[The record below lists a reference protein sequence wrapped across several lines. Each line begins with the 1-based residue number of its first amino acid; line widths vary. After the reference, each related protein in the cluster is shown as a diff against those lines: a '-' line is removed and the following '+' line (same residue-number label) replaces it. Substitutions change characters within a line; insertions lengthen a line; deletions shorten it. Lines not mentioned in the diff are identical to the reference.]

1 MDAMAVSVSR
11 SGNYRLGSAS
21 GQVLFPDREI
31 SFCGEIGLAVRSH
44 ILALWRDYGAVRKKL
59 RHNRAT
65 RLPNRA
71 NTAMS
76 SVTDLLNTIRASGNG
91 VSLAELLTRYP
102 GIPRRTAQRQ
112 IAALIDSGHVVALGE
127 GRARRYFAAG
137 AESGPAP
144 RLASVDSFPPFI
156 PLSADSQD
164 ILAYIDQPPEAR
176 KPVGYQRDFLD
187 AYRPNETWYLSESLR
202 RQLYRMG
209 KTTDVEAPAGTYS
222 RAILNR
228 LLIDLSW
235 ASSHLEGNTYSR
247 LDTRELIEHG
257 KAARGKAAIETQMI
271 LNHKTAIE
279 MLVENIDSAEFN
291 RYTLMNLHSALAENL
306 LPNPADEG
314 RIRQHAVDIGK
325 SVYRPLST
333 PQQIEEALDALLLK
347 ASLIRDPF
355 EQSFFMMVHLP
366 YLQPFADINK
376 RSSRLAANLPLFR
389 ANLCPLTF
397 LDVPEQAYSRATLGV
412 YEMTRVELL
421 RDLYVW
427 AYERSTQEYLAI
439 KQDLAEPDPL
449 RLAWRDF
456 IKQTLRE
463 VVTHPELDPLSCIQ
477 RAVAERVPA
486 EARPDVQALI
496 VEELRRLHEGVLARY
511 GLRLS
516 EYAAWKA
523 RQGRAAP
530 SSSMGHGIH

>member
-1 MDAMAVSVSR
+1 
-11 SGNYRLGSAS
+11 
-21 GQVLFPDREI
+21 
-31 SFCGEIGLAVRSH
+31 
-44 ILALWRDYGAVRKKL
+44 
-59 RHNRAT
+59 
-65 RLPNRA
+65 
-71 NTAMS
+71 MS
-76 SVTDLLNTIRASGNG
+76 STTDLLNSIQASGNG
-91 VSLAELLTRYP
+91 LTLAELLTQHP
-102 GIPRRTAQRQ
+102 DIARRTAQRL
-112 IAALIDSGHVVALGE
+112 IAKLIERGEISAQGE
-127 GRARRYFAAG
+127 GRARRYFGTDTSAAM
-137 AESGPAP
+137 ADTLS
-144 RLASVDSFPPFI
+144 ASADGFPGHI

-164 ILAYIDQPPEAR
+164 ILTYINLPLQAR
-176 KPVGYQRDFLD
+176 KPVGYQRNFLD
-187 AYRPNETWYLSESLR
+187 AYHPNQTGYLSESLR
-202 RQLYRMG
+202 RQLHRMG
-209 KTTDVEAPAGTYS
+209 RTADLDAPAGTYS
-222 RAILNR
+222 RAILSR

-247 LDTRELIEHG
+247 LDARELIEHG

-279 MLVENIDSAEFN
+279 MLVENIDSAGFN

-333 PQQIEEALDALLLK
+333 PQQIEDALDALLGK
-347 ASLIRDPF
+347 AKQIRDPF

-376 RSSRLAANLPLFR
+376 RTSRLAANLPLFR

-439 KQDLAEPDPL
+439 KQDLAEPEPL

-456 IKQTLRE
+456 IKETLRE
-463 VVTHPELDPLSCIQ
+463 VVRHPEIDPLSHIQ
-477 RAVAERVPA
+477 QAVAAQVPA
-486 EARPDVQALI
+486 PAQANVQALLI
-496 VEELRRLHEGVLARY
+496 EELRRLHEGVLARY
-511 GLRLS
+511 GLRPA
-516 EYAAWKA
+516 EYVTWKA
-523 RQGRAAP
+523 VN
-530 SSSMGHGIH
+530 

>member
-1 MDAMAVSVSR
+1 
-11 SGNYRLGSAS
+11 
-21 GQVLFPDREI
+21 
-31 SFCGEIGLAVRSH
+31 
-44 ILALWRDYGAVRKKL
+44 
-59 RHNRAT
+59 
-65 RLPNRA
+65 
-71 NTAMS
+71 MS
-76 SVTDLLNTIRASGNG
+76 SITHLLLSIQAAETGLT
-91 VSLAELLTRYP
+91 LAELQDQHP
-102 GIPRRTAQRQ
+102 GIARRTTQRFIAQLIASEQ
-112 IAALIDSGHVVALGE
+112 IQAQGK
-127 GRARRYFAAG
+127 GRARRYVGTAAERVNASTPKPR
-137 AESGPAP
+137 AEGFP
-144 RLASVDSFPPFI
+144 RHI

-164 ILAYIDQPPEAR
+164 ILAYVDQPMDAR

-187 AYRPNETWYLSESLR
+187 AYHPNETWYLSESQR
-202 RQLYRMG
+202 RQLHNMG
-209 KTTDVEAPAGTYS
+209 KTADLEAPAGTYS
-222 RAILNR
+222 RAVLNR

-257 KAARGKAAIETQMI
+257 NAARGKAAIETQMI

-279 MLVENIDSAEFN
+279 LLVENIDSAQFK
-291 RYTLMNLHSALAENL
+291 RYTVMNLHSALAENL

-333 PQQIEEALDALLLK
+333 PQLIEEALDTLLQM
-347 ASLIRDPF
+347 ANQIDDPF

-376 RSSRLAANLPLFR
+376 RTSRLAANLPLFR

-397 LDVPEQAYSRATLGV
+397 LDVPERAYSRAMLGV

-427 AYERSTQEYLAI
+427 AYERSTQEYQAI
-439 KQDLAEPDPL
+439 KQELVEPDPL

-456 IKQTLRE
+456 IKQTIRE
-463 VVTHPELDPLSCIQ
+463 VVLHPVQDPLTEIQ
-477 RAVAERVPA
+477 QAVAARIPEHERTS
-486 EARPDVQALI
+486 VQALVI
-496 VEELRRLHEGVLARY
+496 DELKRLHEGVLARY
-511 GLRLS
+511 GVRPS

-523 RQGRAAP
+523 VREY
-530 SSSMGHGIH
+530 